1 MEINGQESGAQQ
13 SQGSFEAVIDEQ
25 NAENTASETESTQE
39 QRPEQDD
46 KFASKFAALSRKE
59 KALRERESEIEARM
73 AELEARLVPKE
84 EEKKPELPLD
94 VRLKKNPLQTLE
106 ELGLPY
112 EKLTELVLN
121 DGQLPLEMQMQ
132 LMKEEMDRKYQ
143 SEIEKLRSELTEKEK
158 NKLKEQESRAV
169 ENYMAEIS
177 NFIESAKSED
187 GTAKYELIQANDA
200 SDLIFEVVQEYYNE
214 NGRIL
219 SNEEAADYV
228 ESYLEEEA
236 EKLFKLNKLKSKF
249 GTKPEEEVKQDI
261 ERQSRVTLSNALSSE
276 GVQKNSERFLS
287 DDESKSIAAN
297 LLKWND

>member
-1 MEINGQESGAQQ
+1 MEIDGQESGAQQ
-13 SQGSFEAVIDEQ
+13 SHGSFEAVIDEQ
-25 NAENTASETESTQE
+25 NAENAASNVESTQE
-39 QRPEQDD
+39 QQPEQDD

-73 AELEARLVPKE
+73 AELEARLAPKE

-112 EKLTELVLN
+112 DKLTELVLN

-158 NKLKEQESRAV
+158 SKLKEQESRAV
-169 ENYMAEIS
+169 ENYMTEIS
-177 NFIESAKSED
+177 NFVENAKSED

-249 GTKPEEEVKQDI
+249 GTKPEEEAEQNT

-287 DDESKSIAAN
+287 DDESKNVAAN